1 MAVLYGNQYIPLRI
15 DSFSLKVRVLIDQR
29 DVVAANQNSPRSNV
43 IQFPSSA
50 KRAEKAASQVYL
62 EACQQLLRPVRY
74 YFYEDQDDGGEG
86 GSGIHALNSYLG
98 ELKQIEGQYINE
110 AEGEAVLDSAER
122 EHLQADVANLQAAG
136 FEHAAEL
143 HPEIIAAYGDQL
155 AERHLPANY
164 QELAQ
169 NKDVAYEM
177 KKAYADV
184 KGMIE
189 QAKQSVR
196 HITQPTLTR
205 R

>member
-1 MAVLYGNQYIPLRI
+1 M
-15 DSFSLKVRVLIDQR
+15 
-29 DVVAANQNSPRSNV
+29 
-43 IQFPSSA
+43 
-50 KRAEKAASQVYL
+50 
-62 EACQQLLRPVRY
+62 
-74 YFYEDQDDGGEG
+74 
-86 GSGIHALNSYLG
+86 
-98 ELKQIEGQYINE
+98 
-110 AEGEAVLDSAER
+110 
-122 EHLQADVANLQAAG
+122 QADVANLQAAG